1 MGKYQSIHT
10 GAQIDDAVGK
20 VANNE
25 ATNGQ
30 VLMANGGGGAEWKD
44 LQKQNVGLDKVD
56 NTSDMEKPVSNA
68 QQVAINEVNL
78 YLTQLR
84 ERVNALLDSDDT
96 TLDQM
101 SEIVAYIKANK
112 SLIESVTTSK
122 VNVSDIINNLTTNV
136 ANKPLSASQGVV
148 LKGLVDAL
156 SNSKLNANELPTAI
170 NTALSQAKASGEFDG
185 KDGKTPVKG
194 VDYFT
199 ENDKQK
205 IAEKAAAL
213 VDVDTSDFITKS
225 TEEHQALSSSF
236 GVKGSLSVESYDNQD
251 ERIDYGYDEIAR
263 HTGGTEYIYSLPE
276 ESGRIATIEW
286 VQENAG
292 GKIEWGEF

>member
-68 QQVAINEVNL
+68 QQIAINDITLN
-78 YLTQLR
+78 LTQLR
-84 ERVNALLDSDDT
+84 DRVNALLDSDDT

-156 SNSKLNANELPTAI
+156 SNSKLNASELPTAI
-170 NTALSQAKASGEFDG
+170 NTALAQAKASGEFDG

-194 VDYFT
+194 IDYFDGEKGDKGDRGEQGIQGIQGIQGERGLQGEQGIQGVSGVYVGSGDMPDGYNVQIDPT
-199 ENDKQK
+199 ANDNMQ
-205 IAEKAAAL
+205 AV
-213 VDVDTSDFITKS
+213 VDAVLAQLPIYNG
-225 TEEHQALSSSF
+225 E
-236 GVKGSLSVESYDNQD
+236 VES
-251 ERIDYGYDEIAR
+251 
-263 HTGGTEYIYSLPE
+263 
-276 ESGRIATIEW
+276 
-286 VQENAG
+286 V
-292 GKIEWGEF
+292 